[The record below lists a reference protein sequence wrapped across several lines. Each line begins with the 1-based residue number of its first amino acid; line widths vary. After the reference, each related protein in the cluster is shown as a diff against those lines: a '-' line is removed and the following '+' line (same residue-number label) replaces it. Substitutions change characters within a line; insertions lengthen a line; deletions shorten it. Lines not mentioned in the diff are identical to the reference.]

1 MIQQFLEQSD
11 LNIVAL
17 KNYLILTSYL
27 LSF

>member
-17 KNYLILTSYL
+17 KNYWS
-27 LSF
+27 